1 MSTQPPLTSVY
12 NVTFPEPGIVLV
24 TINRPAQMNSIPM
37 SGHLEGQAIFE
48 WFDDEPSLTV
58 AIVTG
63 AGPKAFCAGGDL
75 KQQRDTPYGAEPQQ
89 QQPMALSG
97 VAGLSRRTGKKP
109 VIAAVNGFA
118 FGGGA
123 EICLNCDIVIAAKQA
138 TFGMPE
144 VLRGLYAGAG
154 GLSRVVRVCG
164 LQVASELALTGR
176 PISADEAHQFGF
188 VNVVAESVEEM
199 MTKALAMARQI
210 AGSSPDAII
219 VTRSGLRES
228 LACGSVEEASQRTE
242 QRYSRAL
249 MTSENLR
256 VGLEAFAAKK
266 QPKWVASK
274 L

>member
-1 MSTQPPLTSVY
+1 MSTQPPRTSVY
-12 NVTFPEPGIVLV
+12 NVTFPEPGIMLV

-37 SGHLEGQAIFE
+37 SGHLEGQALFG

-89 QQPMALSG
+89 QQQPMAPSG

-164 LQVASELALTGR
+164 LQVASDG
-176 PISADEAHQFGF
+176 
-188 VNVVAESVEEM
+188 
-199 MTKALAMARQI
+199 
-210 AGSSPDAII
+210 
-219 VTRSGLRES
+219 
-228 LACGSVEEASQRTE
+228 
-242 QRYSRAL
+242 
-249 MTSENLR
+249 R
-256 VGLEAFAAKK
+256 VGRGDDDEGFGNGEADSRF
-266 QPKWVASK
+266 
-274 L
+274 LT